1 MDLLLEK
8 INQYDFLLK
17 KKETLKEQT
26 YLIKKQEKIKYLEFV
41 LFLTQSVFIACGLL
55 IHFTSLSITFFN
67 PTFLFFLSTFH
78 IMTAFYFFSFINSNK
93 WRNDKYVL
101 TEFFSSYFTIIFAFF
116 LLSSYADS
124 AASTSFE
131 MFNNVIYYLI
141 ENIVFP
147 FGFLSIFVFSIF
159 YAIFR
164 KKDKKINKDAV
175 LIENEVVEKEERK
188 IREYFYNRELKI
200 ITLLKFK
207 KEAKLNDIQNDYIS
221 NVINHKLEQEGF
233 NNVEDYLVS
242 NYQEEEDIVKI
253 QND

>member
-17 KKETLKEQT
+17 KKERLKEQT
-26 YLIKKQEKIKYLEFV
+26 YLIKKQEKTRYLEFV
-41 LFLTQSVFIACGLL
+41 LFLTQSAFILCGLL

-78 IMTAFYFFSFINSNK
+78 IITAFYFFSFINSNK
-93 WRNDKYVL
+93 WKNDKYVL

-116 LLSSYADS
+116 LLSFYSE
-124 AASTSFE
+124 STANPSLE

-141 ENIVFP
+141 ENIIFP
-147 FGFLSIFVFSIF
+147 FGFISIFFFSIF

-164 KKDKKINKDAV
+164 KKDKRINKEAV
-175 LIENEVVEKEERK
+175 LIENEVVEKEENEV
-188 IREYFYNRELKI
+188 REYFYNRELKI

-207 KEAKLNDIQNDYIS
+207 KEVKLNGVQNDYIV

-242 NYQEEEDIVKI
+242 NYQEEEYIVKI